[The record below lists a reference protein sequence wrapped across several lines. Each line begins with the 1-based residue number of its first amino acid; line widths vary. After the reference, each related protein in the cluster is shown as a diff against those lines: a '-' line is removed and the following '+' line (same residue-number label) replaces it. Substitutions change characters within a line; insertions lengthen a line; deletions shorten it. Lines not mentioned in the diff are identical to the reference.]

1 MDPGG
6 LLGMTRHS
14 QPCKVW
20 ICLLFLGLGRHSLSL
35 KHFPAPGLVVQVG
48 LEPISHMCLGTEPEP
63 GHRPQVR
70 TP

>member
-48 LEPISHMCLGTEPEP
+48 LEPICVWGQSLSLAIVHK
-63 GHRPQVR
+63 
-70 TP
+70 